1 METVGASILI
11 KEFFLWQTMVDILLM
26 AAGLFFL
33 YRTLLRLGTWRIV
46 VGILAAMCLF
56 LVAKTLHLMGIT
68 WIFGNLSQVAAV
80 ALIVIFQPELRKI
93 FERAVSMRRSEMGDR
108 EDEISRIVAEALWK
122 LSQQRRGAIVV
133 FPGKEPLEEW
143 LSGGFKLD
151 AKPSIPLIMSIFDPN
166 SPGHDGAVI
175 VQNGKFRRFGV
186 RLPVSQSSRLPE
198 EYGTRHH
205 AAMGL
210 VEKSDALAVVVS
222 EERGRVSV
230 FRNGRMH
237 PVNDRNQISEK
248 IISHWKDTGSYLIK
262 MPDRE
267 ARWDV
272 FSQLAASLVI
282 ATLFWTT
289 LIIGQGEMLEKII
302 TVQVEYTAAPPK
314 LILVGDKQKE
324 ARLHLAGPKTAL
336 DAINPA
342 QLSVKVDLS
351 KAAAG
356 KQTFPITGEHMRLPG
371 DVRLLDVVPSG
382 VELTLA
388 ELEEREMP
396 IKPQLVGKLPG
407 KMKILELK
415 VIPEKVKVL
424 SPAAVDGKSKVVN
437 VITTPIYLESI
448 YNDTSIFCKIIAA
461 PGLQA
466 ADKRWP
472 DVEVTIKVG
481 Y

>member
-1 METVGASILI
+1 MEPIGVSVLV
-11 KEFFLWQTMVDILLM
+11 KEFFAWRTAVDILLM

-33 YRTLLRLGTWRIV
+33 YRTLLQLGTWRIV
-46 VGILAAMCLF
+46 VGILAAMGLF
-56 LVAKTLHLMGIT
+56 LVARTLRLMGIT
-68 WIFGNLSQVAAV
+68 WIFGNLTQVAAV
-80 ALIVIFQPELRKI
+80 ALIVIFQPELRKF
-93 FERAVSMRRSEMGDR
+93 FERAVSMRRSESGDR
-108 EDEISRIVAEALWK
+108 EDEISRIVAESLWK

-151 AKPSIPLIMSIFDPN
+151 ARPSIPLLMSIFDPN
-166 SPGHDGAVI
+166 SPGHDGALI

-210 VEKSDALAVVVS
+210 AEKSDALAIVVS

-230 FRNGRMH
+230 FSSGRMH
-237 PVNDRNQISEK
+237 PVNDYSQIGKK
-248 IISHWKDTGSYLIK
+248 IISHWKETGSYLTK
-262 MPDRE
+262 LHDRK
-267 ARWDV
+267 ARWKV
-272 FSQLAASLVI
+272 FSHLAASLAV
-282 ATLFWTT
+282 AALFWTT
-289 LIIGQGEMLEKII
+289 LILGQGEILEKII
-302 TVQVEYTAAPPK
+302 TVPVEYTAAPPK
-314 LILVGDKQKE
+314 LVLVGDKQKE
-324 ARLHLAGPKTAL
+324 VRLHLAGPKSAL
-336 DAINPA
+336 DAVNPT

-356 KQTFPITGEHMRLPG
+356 KQTFPITGEHVRLPG
-371 DVRLLDVVPSG
+371 DVSLLDVVPSG

-388 ELEEREMP
+388 EVEEREVP
-396 IKPQLVGKLPG
+396 IKPQLIGKLPG
-407 KMKILELK
+407 KMKILELN

-424 SPAAVDGKSKVVN
+424 SAAPVN
-437 VITTPIYLESI
+437 AKGNAASVITTPIYLESI
-448 YNDTSIFCKIIAA
+448 YNDTSIFCKIIAS
-461 PGLQA
+461 PGLQP

-472 DVEVTIKVG
+472 DVEVVIKVG

>member
-1 METVGASILI
+1 METVGASIMV
-11 KEFFLWQTMVDILLM
+11 KEFFAWRTMVDILLM

-33 YRTLLRLGTWRIV
+33 HRTLLRLGTWRIV
-46 VGILAAMCLF
+46 VGIFVAICLF
-56 LVAKTLHLMGIT
+56 LVSRALHLMGIT

-93 FERAVSMRRSEMGDR
+93 FERAVSVRRSETGDR
-108 EDEISRIVAEALWK
+108 EDQISRMVAEALWQ

-143 LSGGFKLD
+143 VSGGFKLD

-166 SPGHDGAVI
+166 SPGHDGAIV

-186 RLPVSQSSRLPE
+186 RLPVSQSSRLSE

-210 VEKSDALAVVVS
+210 VEKSDALVTVVS
-222 EERGRVSV
+222 EESGRVSI
-230 FRNGRMH
+230 FIRGRMH
-237 PVNDRNQISEK
+237 TANDPNQIREE
-248 IISHWKDTGSYLIK
+248 IISHWKETGSYLIK
-262 MPDRE
+262 LADRR
-267 ARWDV
+267 ARWKV
-272 FSQLAASLVI
+272 FSQMATSVAVAA
-282 ATLFWTT
+282 LFWII
-289 LIIGQGEMLEKII
+289 LIMGQGEMLEKII
-302 TVQVEYTAAPPK
+302 SVPVDYTTAPPN
-314 LILVGDKQKE
+314 LILVGDKQKQ
-324 ARLHLAGPKTAL
+324 ARLNLAGPRAAL

-356 KQTFPITGEHMRLPG
+356 KQTFPITSEHMRLPG
-371 DVRLLDVVPSG
+371 DVRLLDIAPSG

-388 ELEEREMP
+388 EIEEREVP
-396 IKPQLVGKLPG
+396 IKPQLIGKLPG
-407 KMKILELK
+407 KMVIKEVK
-415 VIPEKVKVL
+415 VIPEKVRVH
-424 SPAAVDGKSKVVN
+424 SPAAVRGKGQVVN
-437 VITTPIYLESI
+437 IITTPIYLESI
-448 YNDTSIFCKIIAA
+448 YNDTSIFCKTIAS

-472 DVEVTIKVG
+472 DVEVIIKVG